1 MAALEEGPL
10 LKDKQLEED
19 KKMIEEMRI
28 QLEELFGSDAYARI
42 QFRISTDPIDSVERD
57 NALPLIK
64 NRDTIY
70 TELVRNINDGETM
83 ISSDDHDV
91 KLDGFRLLNKISKEI
106 AKYSITIHNYL
117 ITLLVPP
124 TKMGGGRRKSIKRRK
139 RRVQNKSFKK

>member
-19 KKMIEEMRI
+19 KKLIEEMRI
-28 QLEELFGSDAYARI
+28 QLEELFGENAYDRI
-42 QFRISTDPIDSVERD
+42 RYIISTDPIDSVERD

-106 AKYSITIHNYL
+106 SKYSITINNYL

-124 TKMGGGRRKSIKRRK
+124 TKMGGGRRKSRK